1 MKRKFVIAIAVMM
14 SLSLVGCG
22 NTTSSEIITENIEET
37 VAEEVVEDSSEEEVV
52 TKEIQAEE
60 VEPEEDVKQTL
71 DEWVDSLNLS
81 EFKYCIWSDSTG
93 KGIVLEDNQVYNFKK
108 GDKILIYK
116 PQNLQIYSMTLPN
129 ESSVSRDKK
138 VDINDRYNIL
148 NLVFYNSNI
157 QFQTIIES
165 TDGEEYLF
173 NFDLVIDEIESIDEL
188 SGEEWLNIIH
198 KKNPEFVVWNNETG
212 TKKEIQNGEEYQLQE
227 GDTIAIYYGWG
238 YVLQE
243 IEPADCK
250 TDYQSKYIGI
260 ILPPSQNAIEYK
272 AKLVHYE
279 DMNDVVEINFTLLP
293 QAQTLNEMSGT
304 DWAYSLTTKEP
315 ELLIWNDTTGTKL
328 EIMQGSEYQ
337 LKEGDEFAVYY
348 GGNCYLEEV
357 IYPDDCKIDYQ
368 VPYARLVYDVK
379 EPTEFVVVLANQEN
393 ENDLYEVR
401 FTLLPI
407 E

>member
-1 MKRKFVIAIAVMM
+1 MKSDNIQNTRRKIMKRKFVIAIAVMM

-37 VAEEVVEDSSEEEVV
+37 VAEEAVEDSSEEEVV

-129 ESSVSRDKK
+129 ESSVSKDKK

-165 TDGEEYLF
+165 TDGEEY
-173 NFDLVIDEIESIDEL
+173 
-188 SGEEWLNIIH
+188 
-198 KKNPEFVVWNNETG
+198 
-212 TKKEIQNGEEYQLQE
+212 
-227 GDTIAIYYGWG
+227 
-238 YVLQE
+238 
-243 IEPADCK
+243 
-250 TDYQSKYIGI
+250 
-260 ILPPSQNAIEYK
+260 
-272 AKLVHYE
+272 
-279 DMNDVVEINFTLLP
+279 
-293 QAQTLNEMSGT
+293 
-304 DWAYSLTTKEP
+304 
-315 ELLIWNDTTGTKL
+315 
-328 EIMQGSEYQ
+328 
-337 LKEGDEFAVYY
+337 
-348 GGNCYLEEV
+348 
-357 IYPDDCKIDYQ
+357 
-368 VPYARLVYDVK
+368 
-379 EPTEFVVVLANQEN
+379 
-393 ENDLYEVR
+393 
-401 FTLLPI
+401 
-407 E
+407 